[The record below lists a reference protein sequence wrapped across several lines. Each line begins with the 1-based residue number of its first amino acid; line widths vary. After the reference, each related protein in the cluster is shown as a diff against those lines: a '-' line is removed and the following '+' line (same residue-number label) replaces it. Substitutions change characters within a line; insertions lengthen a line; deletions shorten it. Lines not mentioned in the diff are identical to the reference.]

1 MLEQNRKIQ
10 GRLSEKG
17 KALSLVKAIDI
28 TQTLKPIL
36 LQFEQLGRDQKKDI
50 IESKRA
56 PAMVRSLGSALIVAW
71 NILQEPGKVALCINL
86 SVLTARNETI
96 WQEYVVQTTAVQGT
110 DLKTE
115 GIPDPANVE
124 PEAAKEEEDLQML
137 DIERT
142 AQLI

>member
-1 MLEQNRKIQ
+1 
-10 GRLSEKG
+10 
-17 KALSLVKAIDI
+17 
-28 TQTLKPIL
+28 
-36 LQFEQLGRDQKKDI
+36 
-50 IESKRA
+50 
-56 PAMVRSLGSALIVAW
+56 MVRSLGSALIVAW

-137 DIERT
+137 DIGRT

>member
-1 MLEQNRKIQ
+1 
-10 GRLSEKG
+10 
-17 KALSLVKAIDI
+17 
-28 TQTLKPIL
+28 
-36 LQFEQLGRDQKKDI
+36 
-50 IESKRA
+50 
-56 PAMVRSLGSALIVAW
+56 MVRSLGSALIVAW

-96 WQEYVVQTTAVQGT
+96 GQEYVVQTTAVQGT

-115 GIPDPANVE
+115 GIPVPISAE

-142 AQLI
+142 AQLIEMSNLR

>member
-1 MLEQNRKIQ
+1 
-10 GRLSEKG
+10 
-17 KALSLVKAIDI
+17 
-28 TQTLKPIL
+28 
-36 LQFEQLGRDQKKDI
+36 
-50 IESKRA
+50 
-56 PAMVRSLGSALIVAW
+56 MVRSLGSALIVAW

-86 SVLTARNETI
+86 SVVTARNETI
-96 WQEYVVQTTAVQGT
+96 GQEYVVQTTAVQGT

-115 GIPDPANVE
+115 GIPVPICAE